1 VIVSLLYQLT
11 RRLLSVP
18 AVLLHRDSAKDAELL
33 VLRHQNAVLRRQIT
47 GHLRYQPA
55 DRFWFAALSS
65 LLPRRR
71 WHEIF
76 PVQPATILTWHRT
89 FIARKWDY
97 SARRR
102 PTGRPP
108 THSAINHIRETFRRW
123 CAHDRSHGDVL
134 AEFGPPSM
142 LLSGSNPRYPK
153 TLAYGTA
160 HPDDPLIFLHLW
172 NGTEPG
178 TTTWPPDHPE
188 PLLLAA
194 RCNGARFIDGFTFT
208 PKGTA
213 RREQLG
219 SGQTHPQT
227 PRLAGQ

>member
-1 VIVSLLYQLT
+1 MFGGETALRLYFDALAFVDGYEQLL
-11 RRLLSVP
+11 RE
-18 AVLLHRDSAKDAELL
+18 DM
-33 VLRHQNAVLRRQIT
+33 
-47 GHLRYQPA
+47 
-55 DRFWFAALSS
+55 AALRSRDAFVS
-65 LLPRRR
+65 TGVTGAVERVLGYRAEDVMASVYA
-71 WHEIF
+71 EI
-76 PVQPATILTWHRT
+76 AHRHTWLTLD
-89 FIARKWDY
+89 KELSPMEYD
-97 SARRR
+97 
-102 PTGRPP
+102 
-108 THSAINHIRETFRRW
+108 HIRETLRPW
-123 CAHDRSHGDVL
+123 CAHDRSHGEVL

-142 LLSGSNPRYPK
+142 LLGGSNPLYPK

-172 NGTEPG
+172 NGTEAG

-194 RCNGARFIDGFTFT
+194 RCAGARFIDGFAFT

-219 SGQTHPQT
+219 FGQTHPQT